1 MMMDLMENLKKQL
14 NDIPNNY
21 IVLIETSSDRSFEL
35 STAIVKYLSAK
46 NDKGIIVSV
55 NRPYTNLVDIYK
67 KNNIDV
73 SKMFILDCISK
84 NQNAVI
90 NAKNVTFLDGVSA
103 LTDISL
109 SINEHMNGSKGGQ
122 FVFFDSITTMLIHNN
137 PYIFTRFIHNV
148 LTKMRL
154 KGVGGLLI
162 SVKGNSNNEI
172 RAEIAQLCDRVI
184 TI

>member
-73 SKMFILDCISK
+73 SKMFILDCIS
-84 NQNAVI
+84 
-90 NAKNVTFLDGVSA
+90 KNVTFLDGVSA

-172 RAEIAQLCDRVI
+172 RAEIAQLCDKVI
-184 TI
+184 KIP